1 MLVTAVAFGLL
12 LHEFFWGVGLA
23 LVLMPRRWRRFW
35 PALALPAGMALQNL
49 VVWCGAYADLEGTQA
64 YAVPC
69 EIIPVL
75 MLVAGF
81 LRNGTRPIEARP
93 SEAPKGKAGQGGARP
108 PGALVRVRAACLWS
122 ELTAWLPVAAVASG
136 VLAALAY
143 PLTQAA
149 KGLTSAS
156 LGSCDAA
163 DYAAGARV
171 LQSFAH
177 HDRSGFLGLTEV
189 VHVQSVDNFFDFWLR
204 LNHFTPSALLAF
216 NGTIFHC
223 QPYELCSLLPMVILA
238 GSVPVVF
245 WTARAMF
252 GLGRGS
258 SLLVAALYGLNP
270 LSWYAVYQVAI
281 GQLIAAPAIAL
292 LTWGGVALWRS
303 RLDSGTGRDFFGL
316 LGLAY
321 SLIWGAY
328 NFMIVICLVPAV
340 AYAGWQA
347 LGSRRLGRLLPWLRW
362 MLIPLLISGG
372 IFWARAAGLLE
383 RFELF
388 QTYDFGW
395 HISALTPEGWLGFVQ
410 GQGDLAPWP
419 GGGRWIVAAG
429 AVGLTALAGWRA
441 VRRRRRS
448 ALVAAAVT
456 LPILLGY
463 YFLEA
468 RGARLGTNASY
479 DAYKLFCVFYPVT
492 LPAFAYWLTLA
503 DVGPTA
509 RLTVGALV
517 LALAGGIGAAD
528 WQFWRAMSQPALI
541 VDRDLIG
548 VQRLETRP
556 EVRSIN
562 LRLPLMWDRLW
573 ANALLLKRPQYFETH
588 TYEGRLNTPLRGEW
602 DLTGGLVSVQ
612 LPGEGSIP
620 LNAHYTALRT
630 DSRYY
635 LHAELGA
642 GWYAP
647 ERQPR
652 STLIWRWTGD
662 DARVALFNPHPYPL
676 KVALRVSATS
686 LIPRQLQVWQD
697 GRLLGST
704 PIGPVLGDG
713 GARPPGALSPQSS
726 SRSELGQTSSAPGG
740 RAPPQSLG
748 SPEGRASPTFPLL
761 TVLPGRSE
769 WSLRPDRPAA
779 RPSSGD
785 DRRLAFSVFGVRL
798 DVQPFEP

>member
-1 MLVTAVAFGLL
+1 MLVYAVAFGLL

-23 LVLMPRRWRRFW
+23 LVLMPRRWRPFW
-35 PALALPAGMALQNL
+35 PALALPAGLALQNL
-49 VVWCGAYADLEGTQA
+49 VVWCGAYADLNGTQA

-75 MLVAGF
+75 LLIAG
-81 LRNGTRPIEARP
+81 L
-93 SEAPKGKAGQGGARP
+93 
-108 PGALVRVRAACLWS
+108 RVRAARLWR
-122 ELTAWLPVAAVASG
+122 ELTAWLPVGAVASG
-136 VLAALAY
+136 VLAALVY

-177 HDRSGFLGLTEV
+177 GDRSGFLGLTEV
-189 VHVQSVDNFFDFWLR
+189 VQVQSVDNFFDFWLR

-223 QPYELCSLLPMVILA
+223 QPYELTSLLPMVILA

-245 WTARAMF
+245 WIARAVF
-252 GLGRGS
+252 GLGRGGG
-258 SLLVAALYGLNP
+258 LLLAALYGLNP

-303 RLDSGTGRDFFGL
+303 RLDRGVGRNFFGL
-316 LGLAY
+316 LALGY

-328 NFMIVICLVPAV
+328 NFMIVVCLVPAI
-340 AYAGWQA
+340 AYAGLQA
-347 LGSRRLGRLLPWLRW
+347 LGSRRLARLLPWLGW
-362 MLIPLLISGG
+362 MLFPLVITGG
-372 IFWARAAGLLE
+372 VFWARAAGLLE
-383 RFELF
+383 RFRLF

-410 GQGDLAPWP
+410 GTGDLAPWS
-419 GGGRWIVAAG
+419 GATRWAMAAAAVA
-429 AVGLTALAGWRA
+429 LTALAGWRA

-448 ALVAAAVT
+448 ALLAVAVS

-463 YFLEA
+463 FFLEA

-479 DAYKLFCVFYPVT
+479 DAYKLFFVFYPVT

-503 DVGPTA
+503 DVGPSA
-509 RLTVGALV
+509 RFVVGLFVLV
-517 LALAGGIGAAD
+517 LAGGVGTAD
-528 WQFWRAMSQPALI
+528 RQLVRAMSRPALI

-548 VQRLETRP
+548 VQQLEARP
-556 EVRSIN
+556 EVRSLN
-562 LRLPLMWDRLW
+562 LRLPVMWDRLW

-602 DLTGGLVSVQ
+602 DLTGGLIAVE
-612 LPGEGSIP
+612 LPDAASIP
-620 LNAHYTALRT
+620 LNPHYTALRV

-635 LHAELGA
+635 LRAELGA

-662 DARVALFNPHPYPL
+662 DARIVLFNPHTFPL
-676 KVALRVSATS
+676 TVQLRVDATS
-686 LIPRQLQVWQD
+686 LIPRHLQVWQD
-697 GRLLGST
+697 DRLLGAVPMGS
-704 PIGPVLGDG
+704 IRSDIG
-713 GARPPGALSPQSS
+713 GAL
-726 SRSELGQTSSAPGG
+726 
-740 RAPPQSLG
+740 
-748 SPEGRASPTFPLL
+748 PLL
-761 TVLPGRSE
+761 TVPPGRSE
-769 WSLRPDRPAA
+769 WSIRPDVPAA
-779 RPSSGD
+779 RPAPGD
-785 DRRLAFSVFGVRL
+785 ERRLAFSVFGVRL

>member
-1 MLVTAVAFGLL
+1 MLVYAVAFGLL

-23 LVLMPRRWRRFW
+23 LVLMPRRWRQFW

-49 VVWCGAYADLEGTQA
+49 VVWCGAYANLKGTQA
-64 YAVPC
+64 YAIPC

-75 MLVAGF
+75 LLLAGCF
-81 LRNGTRPIEARP
+81 R
-93 SEAPKGKAGQGGARP
+93 GGARSP
-108 PGALVRVRAACLWS
+108 NALVRARPIRPWRELW
-122 ELTAWLPVAAVASG
+122 AWLPVAAVASG
-136 VLAALAY
+136 VLAVLAY

-177 HDRSGFLGLTEV
+177 SDRSGFLGLTEV

-223 QPYELCSLLPMVILA
+223 QPYELTSLLPMVILA
-238 GSVPVVF
+238 GSVPVVV
-245 WTARAMF
+245 WIARAVF

-303 RLDSGTGRDFFGL
+303 RMDRRVGGEFFGL
-316 LGLAY
+316 LALAY

-328 NFMIVICLVPAV
+328 NFMIVVCLAPAV
-340 AYAGWQA
+340 AYAGLQS
-347 LGSRRLGRLLPWLRW
+347 LGSRRLARLVPWLGW
-362 MLIPLLISGG
+362 MLVPLVVSGVV
-372 IFWARAAGLLE
+372 FWARVAGLLE
-383 RFELF
+383 RFRLF

-410 GQGDLAPWP
+410 GMGDLAPWTSAA
-419 GGGRWIVAAG
+419 RWVMAAA
-429 AVGLTALAGWRA
+429 AVGLTALAGWRS

-448 ALVAAAVT
+448 ALLAVAVSV
-456 LPILLGY
+456 PILLGY
-463 YFLEA
+463 FFLEA

-492 LPAFAYWLTLA
+492 LPAFAYWLTLV
-503 DVGPTA
+503 DVGPAA
-509 RLTVGALV
+509 RFVVGLFVLV
-517 LALAGGIGAAD
+517 LAGGIGAAD
-528 WQFWRAMSQPALI
+528 RQLVRAMSQPALI

-548 VQRLETRP
+548 VQRLEARP
-556 EVRSIN
+556 EVHSLN
-562 LRLPLMWDRLW
+562 LRLPVMWDRLW

-602 DLTGGLVSVQ
+602 DLIGGLIAVH
-612 LPGEGSIP
+612 LPDDASIL
-620 LNAHYTALRT
+620 LNPRYTALRV

-635 LHAELGA
+635 LRAELGA
-642 GWYAP
+642 GWYAS

-652 STLIWRWTGD
+652 STVVWRWTGD
-662 DARVALFNPHPYPL
+662 DARIVLVNPHPYPL
-676 KVALRVSATS
+676 KVQLSVDATS
-686 LIPRQLQVWQD
+686 LVPRHLQIWQ
-697 GRLLGST
+697 GTFLLGT
-704 PIGPVLGDG
+704 VAIG
-713 GARPPGALSPQSS
+713 GARPPGALVRPQGPASA
-726 SRSELGQTSSAPGG
+726 LGD
-740 RAPPQSLG
+740 RAPP
-748 SPEGRASPTFPLL
+748 PAFPSL
-761 TVLPGRSE
+761 TVPPGRSE
-769 WSLRPDRPAA
+769 WSIRPDTPAA
-779 RPSSGD
+779 RPAPGD